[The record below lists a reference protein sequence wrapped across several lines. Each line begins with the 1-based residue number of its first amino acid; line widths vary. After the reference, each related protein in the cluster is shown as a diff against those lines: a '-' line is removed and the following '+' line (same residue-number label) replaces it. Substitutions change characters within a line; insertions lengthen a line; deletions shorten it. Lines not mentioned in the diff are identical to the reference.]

1 MTIKTKKNGRKNG
14 KMMKFKNGKMMKFTN
29 LLVMEPDQDTL

>member
-14 KMMKFKNGKMMKFTN
+14 KMMKFIN
-29 LLVMEPDQDTL
+29 LLVMEQDQDTL

>member
-1 MTIKTKKNGRKNG
+1 MTIKTKKNGR
-14 KMMKFKNGKMMKFTN
+14 KNGKMMKFTN